1 MVGLLAKMTVD
12 WMLNSTLADAR
23 EVFINVFVDFVEQYY
38 STGSGTDFTSSK
50 LNKVSHVASQF
61 LVSDSIFS
69 GHTVDWVL

>member
-50 LNKVSHVASQF
+50 LNKVSHAASQF